1 MHEHLLKETWLREEA
16 AARMLGWDFSHIAGR
31 YVENHD
37 LPWDYRSL
45 VLEHLQPTMRLL
57 DMGTGGG
64 EFLLTLQHP
73 HRLTTVTEA
82 YPPNICLCQEKLSPL
97 GVTVVPVTDDAHLPL
112 PDAAFD
118 LVINRHEAYDPQEVQ
133 RILRPGGLFITQQVG
148 EHNDREFVE
157 LLQPGQPRP
166 FPGHNADV
174 QAQRFREAGFTV
186 LRQGESFR
194 PIRFFDVG
202 ALVWFARVLPWEFDG
217 FSVEECF
224 PQLLQAQKLLGARG
238 VIEGR
243 SHRFLIVAQ
252 KN

>member
-1 MHEHLLKETWLREEA
+1 MHEDLMKETWLREEA

-45 VLEHLQPTMRLL
+45 VLQHLQPTTRLL

-64 EFLLTLQHP
+64 EFLLALQHP
-73 HRLTTVTEA
+73 HSLTTVTEA
-82 YPPNICLCQEKLSPL
+82 YPPNIRLCQEKLSPL

-112 PDAAFD
+112 PDSAFD
-118 LVINRHEAYDPQEVQ
+118 LVINRHEAYDPHEVY

-148 EHNDREFVE
+148 EYNDRAFAE
-157 LLQPGQPRP
+157 LLLPGQPPP

-174 QAQRFREAGFTV
+174 QTRRFREAGFTV
-186 LRQGESFR
+186 LRTGESFR

-202 ALVWFARVLPWEFDG
+202 ALVWFARVLPWEFGG
-217 FSVEECF
+217 FSVEQCF
-224 PQLLQAQKLLGARG
+224 PQLLQAQQLIDRNGM
-238 VIEGR
+238 IEGR

>member
-1 MHEHLLKETWLREEA
+1 MNEHLLKESWLREEA

-31 YVENHD
+31 YVEEHD

-45 VLEHLQPTMRLL
+45 VLEHLRPMTRLL

-73 HRLTTVTEA
+73 YHLTTVTEA
-82 YPPNICLCQEKLSPL
+82 YPPNIRLCQEKLSPL
-97 GVTVVPVTDDAHLPL
+97 GVTVIPVTDDAHLPL
-112 PDAAFD
+112 PDEAFD
-118 LVINRHEAYDPQEVQ
+118 LVINRHEAYDPHEVR

-148 EHNDREFVE
+148 EHNDRAFAE
-157 LLQPGQPRP
+157 LLLPGLPRP
-166 FPGHNADV
+166 FPGHSADI
-174 QAQRFREAGFTV
+174 QAQRFRDAGFTV

-217 FSVEECF
+217 FSVEQCF
-224 PQLLQAQKLLGARG
+224 PQLLHAQQLIDTHG

-252 KN
+252 KD

>member
-1 MHEHLLKETWLREEA
+1 MNEHLLKESWLREEA

-64 EFLLTLQHP
+64 EFLLTLQHL
-73 HRLTTVTEA
+73 HHLTTVTEA
-82 YPPNICLCQEKLSPL
+82 YPPNIRLCQEKLSPL

-112 PDAAFD
+112 PDNAFD

-157 LLQPGQPRP
+157 LLLPGHPRP
-166 FPGHNADV
+166 FPGHNTDV
-174 QAQRFREAGFTV
+174 QAQRFREAGFT
-186 LRQGESFR
+186 LLHQGESFR

-224 PQLLQAQKLLGARG
+224 PQLLQAQKLLDTRG